1 MKKYYQYF
9 GLALIMVF
17 SFYYTNQIST
27 IVLNKNPLMQ
37 TIREEESNYHITSV
51 NATINGNT
59 IIPGI
64 NGLKVNAR
72 ESFYQMQSANVF
84 NEYFLVYD
92 QEKPEISLE
101 DNKDKLIEEGNRKQ
115 KKVSF
120 ILETENSVSKYFL
133 DNEIQADMLTTIDTY
148 SRDSHFELLNHDVAN
163 FKLLE
168 KTLNLNKENKHI
180 CVVTNENYDLC
191 LKNKNYLVSPKL
203 ILTSNNIITIKKG
216 IQNGSIIYIGENA
229 TLEDVKLL
237 LKEIKYKDL
246 SIVYLSEL
254 ISEENKN

>member
-37 TIREEESNYHITSV
+37 TIREEESDYHITSV
-51 NATINGNT
+51 NATIHGNK

-64 NGLKVNAR
+64 NGLKVNVR
-72 ESFYQMQSANVF
+72 ESFYQMQSADVF

-101 DNKDKLIEEGNRKQ
+101 DHKDKLIEEGNRKQ

-120 ILETENSVSKYFL
+120 ILEIENSVSKYFL
-133 DNEIQADMLTTIDTY
+133 DNGIQADMLTTIDTY
-148 SRDSHFELLNHDVAN
+148 SRDSYFELLNHDVAN

-180 CVVTNENYDLC
+180 CVVTNENYDVC